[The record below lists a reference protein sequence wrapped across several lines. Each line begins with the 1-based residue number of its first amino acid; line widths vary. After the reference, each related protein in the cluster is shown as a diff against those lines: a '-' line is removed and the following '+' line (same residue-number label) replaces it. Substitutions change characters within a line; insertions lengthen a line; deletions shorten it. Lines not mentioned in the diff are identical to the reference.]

1 MDDSV
6 TTENVLKQKER
17 ERGECCGETLKGERK
32 KFENRSTLTKE
43 TPFGFR
49 FIFLLTVGIKEF
61 KT

>member
-32 KFENRSTLTKE
+32 NLRM
-43 TPFGFR
+43 GQH
-49 FIFLLTVGIKEF
+49 
-61 KT
+61 